1 MKTIKNRL
9 GCKTIQIII
18 SLLLFIVSGCAAPMQ
33 ETQQV
38 PGSSTVVKNEQSQL
52 QPGLS
57 VVYIFKKYRN
67 VDQVPTGKA
76 ALRMGRLGEP
86 VTMLNHQSGKEE
98 FVFASGRSQGVAM
111 VMDGFLNLEKE
122 GTYRWQALANDG
134 IRMFINN
141 TMIFEDPK
149 VHPDR
154 LTPAGTFEVTKDGH
168 YPVQI
173 IYFQRKGTAALKLYW
188 QLPGAEQFSL
198 VPAEVYWH

>member
-1 MKTIKNRL
+1 MKTTKNRA
-9 GCKTIQIII
+9 GRKAIQIMV
-18 SLLLFIVSGCAAPMQ
+18 SALLLVLSGCAAPMQ
-33 ETQQV
+33 ETQQS
-38 PGSSTVVKNEQSQL
+38 PAGTIIKGEASQL

-67 VDQVPTGKA
+67 VDQIPTGKA
-76 ALRMGRLGEP
+76 ALRMGRRGEP
-86 VTMLNHQSGKEE
+86 VAMLNHQSGKKE

-111 VMDGFLNLEKE
+111 VMDGFLHLEKA

-134 IRMFINN
+134 IRMFINK

-154 LTPAGTFEVTKDGH
+154 LTPAGTLEVAKAGH

-188 QLPGAEQFSL
+188 QPPGAEQFSL

>member
-1 MKTIKNRL
+1 MKTTKNRA
-9 GCKTIQIII
+9 GCKVVLIMVWAV
-18 SLLLFIVSGCAAPMQ
+18 LLVVSGCTAPMQ
-33 ETQQV
+33 ETQQS
-38 PGSSTVVKNEQSQL
+38 PAGTDVKGNTSQL
-52 QPGLS
+52 QPGLE

-67 VDQVPTGKA
+67 VDQIPTGEA
-76 ALRMGRLGEP
+76 ALRMGRRGEP

-98 FVFASGRSQGVAM
+98 SVFASGRSQGVGM
-111 VMDGFLNLEKE
+111 VIDGLLNLEKA

-141 TMIFEDPK
+141 KMIFEDPK

-154 LTPAGTFEVTKDGH
+154 LTPTGTLEIAKGGY

-188 QLPGAEQFSL
+188 QPPGAEQFSL
-198 VPAEVYWH
+198 VPAEVYWY

>member
-1 MKTIKNRL
+1 MNTRKNCTRNR
-9 GCKTIQIII
+9 GVQIMV
-18 SLLLFIVSGCAAPMQ
+18 SALLLVLSGCAAPMQ
-33 ETQQV
+33 ETQQS
-38 PGSSTVVKNEQSQL
+38 PAGTIIKGEASQL

-76 ALRMGRLGEP
+76 ALRMGRRGEP
-86 VTMLNHQSGKEE
+86 VAMLNHQSGKKE

-134 IRMFINN
+134 IRMFINK

-154 LTPAGTFEVTKDGH
+154 LTPAGTLEVAKGGH

-188 QLPGAEQFSL
+188 QPPGAEQFSL

>member
-18 SLLLFIVSGCAAPMQ
+18 SLLLLIVSGCAAPMQ
-33 ETQQV
+33 ETQQA
-38 PGSSTVVKNEQSQL
+38 PGSTVVKNEQSQL

-67 VDQVPTGKA
+67 VDQIPTGEA
-76 ALRMGRLGEP
+76 ALRMGRRGEP

-98 FVFASGRSQGVAM
+98 FVFASGRSRGVAM

-134 IRMFINN
+134 IRMFIDNK
-141 TMIFEDPK
+141 MIFEDPK

-154 LTPAGTFEVTKDGH
+154 LTPAGTLEVAKAGH

-188 QLPGAEQFSL
+188 QPPGAEQFSL

>member
-18 SLLLFIVSGCAAPMQ
+18 SLLLLIVSGCAAPMQ
-33 ETQQV
+33 ETQQA
-38 PGSSTVVKNEQSQL
+38 PGSTVVKNEQSQL

-67 VDQVPTGKA
+67 VDQIPTGKA

-134 IRMFINN
+134 IRMFIDNK
-141 TMIFEDPK
+141 MIFEDPK

-154 LTPAGTFEVTKDGH
+154 LTPAGTLEVAKAGH

-188 QLPGAEQFSL
+188 QPPGAEQFSL

>member
-1 MKTIKNRL
+1 MKTTKNRA

-18 SLLLFIVSGCAAPMQ
+18 SLLLLVVSGCTAPMQ
-33 ETQQV
+33 ETQQ
-38 PGSSTVVKNEQSQL
+38 SSGDTIVKGEASQL

-57 VVYIFKKYRN
+57 VVYIFQKYRN
-67 VDQVPTGKA
+67 VDQIPTGKA
-76 ALRMGRLGEP
+76 ALRMGRRGEP

-111 VMDGFLNLEKE
+111 VIDGFLNLEKG

-134 IRMFINN
+134 IRLFIDN

-154 LTPAGTFEVTKDGH
+154 LTPTGTLEVAKGGH

-173 IYFQRKGTAALKLYW
+173 IYFQRKGTASLKLYW
-188 QLPGAEQFSL
+188 QPPGAEQFSL

>member
-1 MKTIKNRL
+1 MKTTKNRA
-9 GCKTIQIII
+9 GRKVIQIMV
-18 SLLLFIVSGCAAPMQ
+18 SLLLLVLSGCAAPMQ
-33 ETQQV
+33 ETQQS
-38 PGSSTVVKNEQSQL
+38 PAGTIIKGEASQP

-67 VDQVPTGKA
+67 VDQIPTGEA
-76 ALRMGRLGEP
+76 ALRMGRRGEP

-111 VMDGFLNLEKE
+111 VMDGFLNLEKG

-154 LTPAGTFEVTKDGH
+154 LTPAGTFEVAKDGH

-173 IYFQRKGTAALKLYW
+173 VYFQRKGTAALKLYW
-188 QLPGAEQFSL
+188 QPPGAEQFSL